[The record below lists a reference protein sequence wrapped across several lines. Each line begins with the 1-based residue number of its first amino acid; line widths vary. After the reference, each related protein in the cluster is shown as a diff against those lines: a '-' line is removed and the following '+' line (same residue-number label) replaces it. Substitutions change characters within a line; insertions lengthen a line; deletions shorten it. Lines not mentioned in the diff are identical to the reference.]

1 MAIAVVSPLPTEDAD
16 YNDVQGDMEFALQG
30 WDSIVLKCGA
40 KTGYEYEFLDL
51 RLSLDLRLLLLKAT
65 LLGISKFS

>member
-40 KTGYEYEFLDL
+40 KTGFKIIVGFNIIVVTSYFTGNL
-51 RLSLDLRLLLLKAT
+51 
-65 LLGISKFS
+65 

>member
-30 WDSIVLKCGA
+30 WDSIVLKCEA

-51 RLSLDLRLLLLKAT
+51 RLLLLQAT